1 MEWTKFDYSKLAAQI
16 FPGDYYLTV
25 LKNIHDSLKP
35 KTYLEIGIETGQSL
49 ELANKDTLSI
59 GIDPIMS
66 LFKRLPSRVKLFP
79 MESDEF
85 FDRFDLSK
93 ELEGKPLDLA
103 FIDGSHLF
111 EQALRD
117 FINIERYANEKTIV
131 IFHDI
136 MPIDQIVAN
145 RERRSFFWCGDVWK
159 IVPLFRKY
167 RPELEFCLVP
177 VNPSGLMIVRNLNT
191 INFDLQ
197 LITST
202 RFFDHMIN
210 HAHCPPYYSL
220 FDYKDNLDELF
231 PELIPN
237 DFERIINFVLTK

>member
-16 FPGDYYLTV
+16 FPGDYYLAV

-35 KTYLEIGIETGQSL
+35 ETYLEIGIETGQSL

-66 LFKRLPSRVKLFP
+66 LFRRLPSRVKLFP

-93 ELEGKPLDLA
+93 ELEGRPLDLA

-117 FINIERYANEKTIV
+117 FINIERYANEKTVV

-145 RERRSFFWCGDVWK
+145 RERRSIFWCGDVWK
-159 IVPLFRKY
+159 VMPLFRKY
-167 RPELEFCLVP
+167 RPNLKFCLVP
-177 VNPSGLMIVRNLNT
+177 VNPSGLMIVKNLN
-191 INFDLQ
+191 IKKWK
-197 LITST
+197 IE
-202 RFFDHMIN
+202 
-210 HAHCPPYYSL
+210 YYSINRIIDIKYNKL
-220 FDYKDNLDELF
+220 PYFSLYDHIGELDKLF

-237 DFERIINFVLTK
+237 DFEQIINFVLTK